1 MTVPHIRD
9 YQGKRIHMIGI
20 GGSSMSGL
28 AQMLKEKGY
37 IVSGSDNLETYTTR
51 HLRDDLHIPVTIG
64 HRAENVHGA
73 DLVVYTVA
81 ILPDNPERVELERL
95 GLPSIER
102 ATLLGQLMEGFDT
115 AIGVCGAHG
124 KTTTTSMLSQVLMEC
139 GMDPSIHIGGSL
151 DFIGGSTHIGRSG
164 MFVAEACEFNAS
176 FLHLRPT
183 VAVVLNIDADH
194 LDFYR
199 DIDHIE
205 ETFGKFLALLPPD
218 GTAIGNGDDKR
229 IMRLFS
235 ALSVRRLTF
244 GLGEGC
250 DYTPG
255 RLTYDEY
262 GHASFDLCF
271 HGDVLGQITLQVPGE
286 FQVYNALAA
295 LACAHSQGADMAMAC
310 HAMNEFKGA
319 HRRFEL
325 TGEVEGVKLY
335 HDYGHNPTEMR
346 NVLSVARLQPHGR
359 LWAVMQPHTYSR
371 VKRLFDDY
379 LTCTQAA
386 DFTLVTDI
394 YAAREKD
401 PGDIKAS
408 QIVEGMRAHGVNAVH
423 TPTFDDTEAYL
434 RAHWQPG
441 DLVLTMGCGNINQLN
456 DQIADTFTQGGQEI
470 LGGDPACV
478 LFVGINGTGKTTT
491 VGKLA
496 KEATD
501 AGRTVLLG
509 SADTFRAAAIEQ
521 LEVWANRADV
531 EMVTRERGADPAS
544 VCYDTIER
552 AEAED
557 ADLVLIDTAGRLHTS
572 ADLMRELA
580 KVVNVVRKRSKL
592 PVYTVLVIDATTGQN
607 GLQQAREFN
616 RELELDALIVTKLDG
631 TAKGGIALAVS
642 HELEL
647 PIIKIG
653 VGEGLD
659 DLRDFDAHDF
669 ARALVGAFDQRQA

>member
-1 MTVPHIRD
+1 
-9 YQGKRIHMIGI
+9 
-20 GGSSMSGL
+20 
-28 AQMLKEKGY
+28 
-37 IVSGSDNLETYTTR
+37 
-51 HLRDDLHIPVTIG
+51 
-64 HRAENVHGA
+64 
-73 DLVVYTVA
+73 
-81 ILPDNPERVELERL
+81 
-95 GLPSIER
+95 
-102 ATLLGQLMEGFDT
+102 
-115 AIGVCGAHG
+115 
-124 KTTTTSMLSQVLMEC
+124 
-139 GMDPSIHIGGSL
+139 MDPSIHIGGSL

-218 GTAIGNGDDKR
+218 GAAIGNGDDPR

-262 GHASFDLCF
+262 GHASFGLCF

-456 DQIADTFTQGGQEI
+456 DQIREHEQ
-470 LGGDPACV
+470 
-478 LFVGINGTGKTTT
+478 
-491 VGKLA
+491 A
-496 KEATD
+496 KET
-501 AGRTVLLG
+501 
-509 SADTFRAAAIEQ
+509 
-521 LEVWANRADV
+521 N
-531 EMVTRERGADPAS
+531 
-544 VCYDTIER
+544 
-552 AEAED
+552 
-557 ADLVLIDTAGRLHTS
+557 
-572 ADLMRELA
+572 A
-580 KVVNVVRKRSKL
+580 KC
-592 PVYTVLVIDATTGQN
+592 
-607 GLQQAREFN
+607 
-616 RELELDALIVTKLDG
+616 
-631 TAKGGIALAVS
+631 
-642 HELEL
+642 
-647 PIIKIG
+647 
-653 VGEGLD
+653 
-659 DLRDFDAHDF
+659 
-669 ARALVGAFDQRQA
+669 